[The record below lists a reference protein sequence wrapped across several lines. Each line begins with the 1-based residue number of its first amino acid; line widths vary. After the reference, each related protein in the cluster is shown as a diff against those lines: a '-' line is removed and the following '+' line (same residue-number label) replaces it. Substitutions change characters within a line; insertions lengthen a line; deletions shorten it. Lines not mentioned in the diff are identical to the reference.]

1 MSTIIPPH
9 APFGF
14 GAPDMPPE
22 PVMRLSVDQYLEMV
36 DTGIIQE
43 DDPVE
48 LLEGWLVPKMTKNPD
63 HWICVTLIRDA
74 LTRMS
79 IAGFFVHS
87 QDPVRTEDSVP
98 EPDVALV
105 RGKPRDYR
113 GGNPQPEH
121 LTLVVEVADTSLR
134 RDRTI
139 KKRVYARAGVPVY
152 WIVNL
157 KDREIEIHTQP
168 SGPSKKPVY
177 KSSKSVSIDGEMPV
191 VVNGRKVGSLK
202 VVDLLP

>member
-1 MSTIIPPH
+1 
-9 APFGF
+9 
-14 GAPDMPPE
+14 
-22 PVMRLSVDQYLEMV
+22 MRLSVDQYLEMV
-36 DTGIIQE
+36 AKGIIQE

-48 LLEGWLVPKMTKNPD
+48 LLEGWVVPKMTKNPD

-98 EPDVALV
+98 EPDIALV

-113 GGNPQPEH
+113 SGNPKPEN
-121 LTLVVEVADTSLR
+121 LALVVEVADTSLR
-134 RDRTI
+134 RDRTT
-139 KKRVYARAGVPVY
+139 KRRIYARAEVPVY

-157 KDREIEIHTQP
+157 KDREIEVYAEPTGPGKSPTYKATQQV
-168 SGPSKKPVY
+168 GPDGEIAV
-177 KSSKSVSIDGEMPV
+177 VIDGREV
-191 VVNGRKVGSLK
+191 GRLK
-202 VVDLLP
+202 VKDLLP